1 LCGGE
6 QYGGVAH
13 RPLSAIVLAA
23 GEGTRMRSSIPKPL
37 HKLCGRPMLLHVLD
51 ALAELPIDR
60 VVVVVGFRAPD
71 VVKAV
76 QADAPS
82 ELRIEF
88 VEQIEPL
95 GTGDATAVALT
106 GFESGADLLEGDLVV
121 MPGDTPLVRPATLA
135 ALVRIHRATDA
146 AATLLTT
153 VLDRPTGYGRIV
165 RTMSGDVERIVEEA
179 EATDEERDIHEVA
192 TSIYCVR
199 HSVLAPTLRRIAPS
213 SSNGEYYLTDAIA
226 VLEQAGY
233 TIATLPAPESVE
245 AAGVNDRAQLS
256 AAEAVV
262 RARINERW
270 MRRGVT
276 MVNPEDTYVDAS
288 VELAEEVML
297 GPGVILE
304 GTTRVDSGAV
314 IGPYCHLVDCAVG
327 SGARVERSVATQAV
341 IGKDAVVGPF
351 AHLEMGTR
359 VASGARVRG
368 VPAETGEER

>member
-1 LCGGE
+1 
-6 QYGGVAH
+6 
-13 RPLSAIVLAA
+13 
-23 GEGTRMRSSIPKPL
+23 
-37 HKLCGRPMLLHVLD
+37 MLLHVLD